1 MLRYEVKLV
10 QMGTGRKKSVLVS
23 EELDKITCRGDAM
36 RAATRTNPDWACQQI
51 LSLTEEMWNTL
62 VYRALFEDFNIELA
76 ESYNPDYEA
85 DTEEYV

>member
-10 QMGTGRKKSVLVS
+10 QFGTGKKKSVLVN

-36 RAATRTNPDWACQQI
+36 RAATRTNPGWACKQI

-62 VYRALFEDFNIELA
+62 IYRAIFEDSNIELA
-76 ESYNPDYEA
+76 ERYNPEYEA
-85 DTEEYV
+85 DEEEYT